1 MPGNEFATDFKPED
15 IDELGIEDFPL
26 ELLQNPQ
33 VEQNV
38 PRNQPGPLEV
48 AIPEKPPVPCDPQ
61 PELNPRQ
68 RQTQQDRLL
77 EEAREITGQLPAK
90 QTRIQRRL
98 LRLALGDYD
107 PTFVG
112 EEEFDD

>member
-38 PRNQPGPLEV
+38 PRNQPGPLEA

-77 EEAREITGQLPAK
+77 EEAREITWQLPAK